1 MAPRSARPSSWLPA
15 PEGQHYDY
23 AVESTL
29 AAAFYDVSLDLSPR
43 LTLVHSARLEQLRYD
58 YDNRML
64 AGNTRDDG
72 TACGFGGCNYSR
84 PEDRRIVSPIRRV
97 AWASFTA

>member
-15 PEGQHYDY
+15 PEGQLYDY

-64 AGNTRDDG
+64 AGNGRM
-72 TACGFGGCNYSR
+72 TARPVAGGCNYSVR
-84 PEDRRIVSPIRRV
+84 KIGRIVSPIRQV
-97 AWASFTA
+97 AWASFTV